1 MALDYSDNRP
11 RVETSSGLA
20 VGERTGSVAS
30 FKGIPYAAAP
40 VGGLRWQAPQ
50 SETHPDRLIDA
61 SHFGF
66 ICPQPISPER
76 PEVLMSE
83 DCLNLNVW
91 TGNTQSKQAV
101 MVWIHGGGFRGG
113 SNQIQGE
120 VLAEQNVVVVALN
133 YRLGAFGFF
142 AHPFVQGPGFNFG
155 LLDLIEGLKWI
166 QKNILAFGGDPGR
179 VTIFGIS
186 AGAAAVNLL
195 MASDAARGLF
205 HGAIAQSGYG
215 TWPLLRSRLA
225 QTPGPANLL
234 MDAPDAAEYDAEMI
248 VQRTGQVG
256 VDLKSLQAIPARQLV
271 DAQTG
276 FQLPIVDGSVVV
288 EEPGIRFQAGAQ
300 HAIPYLAGGNSYEGT
315 IMPSYQIDPEVY
327 EQVWNLF
334 DPHWPMAYQRDFQ
347 KSSKL
352 ARKRLF
358 GDERYLLSALLL
370 AESMEKV
377 GGQSWLYFIDYLP
390 PAMAGQMA
398 GSPHGLDAWLLFSA
412 AEDGD
417 SKSAELS
424 RKLRVYWTNFAKF
437 GDPDGCRDDRES
449 MTKQRRWQSYQET
462 GEWKRFT
469 NGDRVSAAEL
479 KERLAVAL
487 ARYLARIDSFTL
499 KG

>member
-1 MALDYSDNRP
+1 VALEYDDSRL
-11 RVETSSGLA
+11 RVQTTSGLV
-20 VGERTGSVAS
+20 VGDKSGSVES

-40 VGGLRWQAPQ
+40 VGDLRWQAPQ

-61 SHFGF
+61 SRFGF
-66 ICPQPISPER
+66 ICPQPISAECPE
-76 PEVLMSE
+76 ELMSE

-234 MDAPDAAEYDAEMI
+234 MNAPDAAEYDADMI
-248 VQRTGQVG
+248 IQRTGQIG

-276 FQLPIVDGSVVV
+276 FQLPIVDGSVVA
-288 EEPGIRFQAGAQ
+288 EEPGIRFQAGKQ
-300 HAIPYLAGGNSYEGT
+300 HAIPYLSGGNSYEGT

-327 EQVWNLF
+327 EKSWNLF
-334 DPHWPMAYQRDFQ
+334 DPQWPIAYQRDFL
-347 KSSKL
+347 KSPKL

-370 AESMEKV
+370 AESMGKV
-377 GGQSWLYFIDYLP
+377 GSQSWLYFIDYLP

-412 AEDGD
+412 AEQGD
-417 SKSAELS
+417 SESAELS
-424 RKLRVYWTNFAKF
+424 HNLRNYWTNFAKF
-437 GDPDGCRDDRES
+437 GDPDGCMDDRDGK
-449 MTKQRRWQSYQET
+449 TRQQRWQSYQET

-469 NGDRVSAAEL
+469 NGDRVSALEL
-479 KERLAVAL
+479 KKRLAVAL
-487 ARYLARIDSFTL
+487 ARYRARINPFSL
-499 KG
+499 QG